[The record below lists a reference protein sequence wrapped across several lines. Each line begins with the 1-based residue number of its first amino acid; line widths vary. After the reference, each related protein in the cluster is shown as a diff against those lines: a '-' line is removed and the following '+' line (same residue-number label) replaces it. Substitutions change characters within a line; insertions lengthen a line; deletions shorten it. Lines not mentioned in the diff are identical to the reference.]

1 MGLIKLF
8 KEFREYRATNGINAL
23 NNLSLLVNPGE
34 MTKEKV
40 MQISAVRGCVEMIA
54 NTVASIPI
62 KLYKENEDKV
72 EEIKDDNRVYLLNDD
87 SGDSLDVFQMKKA
100 TVKDYL
106 ISGNAYLYINRQGN
120 KVKSLHYVDES
131 FVTVL
136 KNTNPIFKDADFMIQ
151 GQKYEPYKLI
161 KLLRNTTDGFKG
173 SGIIDENKDL
183 LAIAYNTMIFEKN
196 LVASGGNKKGVIK
209 SQNRL
214 NEEAMNNLKMQWR
227 NLYSNNREN
236 CAILNSGLEFQEL
249 SNTAVEMQLNENKKT
264 NMAEIC
270 AIFNVSESLLNGKST
285 SEEYKNFI
293 KLSILPLLNA
303 IETALNKE
311 LLLKSEQG
319 SFYFAFDTKELLKA
333 DMKERFESYEIAIR
347 SGLMQTDEVRYIE
360 NLEPLGF
367 KFIRLGLQDV
377 LYDVEHNTIY
387 TPNTGQL
394 ENMNISSK
402 GGEKLEN

>member
-1 MGLIKLF
+1 
-8 KEFREYRATNGINAL
+8 
-23 NNLSLLVNPGE
+23 
-34 MTKEKV
+34 
-40 MQISAVRGCVEMIA
+40 MIA

-120 KVKSLHYVDES
+120 KVKSLHYVDEK